1 MMKKKTQHEIE
12 PIPVFSAL
20 SRQYFYPISEYQN
33 GTYVSMTNRRIN
45 NPYTLTLDNC
55 IPLLT
60 ITTNAYNEVEKLKA
74 DISPFVYSTTG
85 MKAMWVCT
93 VIGE

>member
-1 MMKKKTQHEIE
+1 
-12 PIPVFSAL
+12 
-20 SRQYFYPISEYQN
+20 
-33 GTYVSMTNRRIN
+33 MTNRRIN
-45 NPYTLTLDNC
+45 NPYTLTLDNI

-60 ITTNAYNEVEKLKA
+60 TVTNAYYRVKKITA